1 MKKPKRA
8 KHPPSLTGRKPA
20 VKIKRKPA
28 KTPVK
33 LLPKSKRR
41 RDICEYD

>member
-1 MKKPKRA
+1 MKKPKPT
-8 KHPPSLTGRKPA
+8 KKP
-20 VKIKRKPA
+20 KRKPA